1 MSAARA
7 FTPDA
12 DERARRRITQT
23 LGGPVMVRLAGLM
36 PELANLPQNQALE
49 MVLNDCGLLHRCFTV
64 FKAERPRFKDLL
76 LSRYHLPVEND
87 NAPLLCGRSVNQ
99 ITAMVVRSA
108 AKRYFHRR
116 LEQRPSWP
124 RRSRLEPRNQLGWM
138 GMLDWMANRPP
149 PPREKSPADQLYD
162 AIRQYLLHDWQVPI
176 IPQYARMTPP
186 EVRALG
192 SHLLDFRDAGALAR
206 YLDGGLGWPQVAEEP
221 PPAPEPE
228 AIVAAEPMPEPPPLP
243 PSAAPAPVTG
253 TAALPSAPLVSE
265 NRASLSQVLS
275 RDGRSLRMEALVPIL
290 VRPEIKA
297 ALGHPSQNEMLLA
310 SRLLARTG
318 PGTVRRLVVDFG
330 LPAEQMTV
338 MLTAAALALP
348 QPVFERLF
356 GRQGDAILVLALV
369 RKARQAGLAPDRPP
383 EDFGAFMREL
393 FGRFGR

>member
-7 FTPDA
+7 HIPDA

-36 PELANLPQNQALE
+36 PELAHLTQDQALE
-49 MVLNDCGLLHRCFTV
+49 TVLNDCGLLHRCFTT
-64 FKAERPRFKDLL
+64 FRSERPRFRDLL
-76 LSRYHLPVEND
+76 LDRRHQPVEND
-87 NAPLLCGRSVNQ
+87 NTQLLCGRSVNQ
-99 ITAMVVRSA
+99 IIAMVVRSA
-108 AKRYFHRR
+108 AKRHFRRR

-124 RRSRLEPRNQLGWM
+124 RRSRLENRTQLGWT
-138 GMLDWMANRPP
+138 GMLGWMANRPP
-149 PPREKSPADQLYD
+149 SVREKPPADQLYD
-162 AIRQYLLHDWQVPI
+162 SIRQYLLHDWQVPI

-206 YLDGGLGWPQVAEEP
+206 YLDGGLGWQQVAEEP
-221 PPAPEPE
+221 PPTPVDAVE
-228 AIVAAEPMPEPPPLP
+228 ALPMPVPPPLP
-243 PSAAPAPVTG
+243 PSNAPVPVTG
-253 TAALPSAPLVSE
+253 MAALPSASLVPE

-275 RDGRSLRMEALVPIL
+275 RDGRSLRMETLVPIL

-297 ALGHPSQNEMLLA
+297 ALGQPSQNEMLLA

-338 MLTAAALALP
+338 MLTAAALVLP

-356 GRQGDAILVLALV
+356 GRQGDATLVLALV
-369 RKARQAGLAPDRPP
+369 GKARQAGLAPDRPP
-383 EDFGAFMREL
+383 EEFGAFMREL

>member
-7 FTPDA
+7 SNPDA

-36 PELANLPQNQALE
+36 PELSHLSQDQALE
-49 MVLNDCGLLHRCFTV
+49 TVLNDCSLLHRCFTT
-64 FKAERPRFKDLL
+64 FRAERQRFRDLL
-76 LSRYHLPVEND
+76 LDRRHMPVEND
-87 NAPLLCGRSVNQ
+87 NTPLLCGRSVNQ

-108 AKRYFHRR
+108 AKRHFRHR
-116 LEQRPSWP
+116 LEQRPGWP
-124 RRSRLEPRNQLGWM
+124 RRPRLEPRNQLGWT
-138 GMLDWMANRPP
+138 GMLSWMANRPP
-149 PPREKSPADQLYD
+149 PVREKTPADQLYD

-206 YLDGGLGWPQVAEEP
+206 YLDGGLGWPQVVEEAA
-221 PPAPEPE
+221 PAPEE
-228 AIVAAEPMPEPPPLP
+228 VVVAPPP
-243 PSAAPAPVTG
+243 PSTAPKPVTG
-253 TAALPSAPLVSE
+253 TAALPSAPLVPE

-275 RDGRSLRMEALVPIL
+275 RDGRSLRMETLVPIL
-290 VRPEIKA
+290 VQPEIKA
-297 ALGHPSQNEMLLA
+297 ALGQPSQNEMLLA

-348 QPVFERLF
+348 MPVFERLF
-356 GRQGDAILVLALV
+356 GRQGDATLILALV
-369 RKARQAGLAPDRPP
+369 RKARQAGLSPDHPP
-383 EDFGAFMREL
+383 AEFGAFMRKL

>member
-1 MSAARA
+1 
-7 FTPDA
+7 
-12 DERARRRITQT
+12 
-23 LGGPVMVRLAGLM
+23 MVRLAGLV

-49 MVLNDCGLLHRCFTV
+49 MVLNDCGLLHRCFAV

-76 LSRYHLPVEND
+76 LNRYHLPVEND
-87 NAPLLCGRSVNQ
+87 NTPLVCGRSVNQ

-116 LEQRPSWP
+116 LDQRPGWP
-124 RRSRLEPRNQLGWM
+124 RRSRLEPRTQLGWT
-138 GMLDWMANRPP
+138 GMLDWMVNRPP
-149 PPREKSPADQLYD
+149 PPREKTPADQLYD

-206 YLDGGLGWPQVAEEP
+206 YLDGGMGWPEVAEEP
-221 PPAPEPE
+221 PPTPVET
-228 AIVAAEPMPEPPPLP
+228 VTAEPLPEPPPLP
-243 PSAAPAPVTG
+243 PSATPEPVTG
-253 TAALPSAPLVSE
+253 TAALPSAPLVPE
-265 NRASLSQVLS
+265 NRASLSQILGN
-275 RDGRSLRMEALVPIL
+275 DGRSLRMETLVPIL

-356 GRQGDAILVLALV
+356 GRQGDAMLVLALV
-369 RKARQAGLAPDRPP
+369 RKARQAGLAPDQPP
-383 EDFGAFMREL
+383 EAFGAFMRQL